1 MFILQTLNSSFKAF
15 LISQGTRVGDRDL
28 IIFALFY
35 IVVDTLR
42 RDLTVTVIFLRSDWL
57 RDDKRWAMS

>member
-15 LISQGTRVGDRDL
+15 LISQGTRVGHRDL
-28 IIFALFY
+28 IVFALFY

-57 RDDKRWAMS
+57 RDDNRWAMS